1 MKFIVDNENFFNGI
15 RIVSGVA
22 TLKSVQP
29 VLANI
34 LIETVDKGSVKLT
47 ATDLDITI
55 STIVEAQVES
65 EGSITL
71 SSKKLNDI
79 FSKLSEKL
87 VTVELDADS
96 NMVNIK
102 NKNTK
107 FELIGISAE
116 EFPQNINVDN
126 LEDNIDIELKTFKK
140 AIKQA
145 GFAAASYE
153 TTGILSGVVCDIKD
167 EILEMASTDGNRL
180 ARVRE
185 KINNAE
191 GKNSQLIIPSRT
203 LQEFLK
209 ISGYLPSSEKNV
221 KIYTNKSKIIIKC
234 EKTVVVSKIMEG
246 SYPQYNKLIPETS
259 PKQAIIKKSE
269 LINALERVAI
279 MVNERTNQVRFE
291 FSEDKLILKSDAP
304 DSGKSQEELDIEYK
318 FEDLII
324 GFNYKYII
332 DGLKNMEE
340 ESISIG
346 LNTSLTAT
354 IFKPNNEEDYI
365 SLIMPVQIR

>member
-1 MKFIVDNENFFNGI
+1 MKFNVDKEEFFNGI
-15 RIVSGVA
+15 RVVSGVA
-22 TLKSVQP
+22 TMKSVQP

-34 LIETVDKGSVKLT
+34 LIESIDNGSIKLT
-47 ATDLDITI
+47 ATDLDLTI
-55 STIVEAQVES
+55 STVVEAQVET
-65 EGSITL
+65 EGKITL

-79 FSKLSEKL
+79 FAKLSNGL
-87 VTVELDADS
+87 VTLELDADS
-96 NMVNIK
+96 NVVTVK

-107 FELIGISAE
+107 FELVGISAE
-116 EFPQNINVDN
+116 EFPQNIDTDN
-126 LEDNIDIELKTFKK
+126 LEDYIDIDLKIFTK

-145 GFAAASYE
+145 GFAAAGYE
-153 TTGILSGVVCDIKD
+153 TTGVLSGVVCSIND

-185 KINNAE
+185 KINNAD

-209 ISGYLPSSEKNV
+209 ISGFLADEKAV
-221 KIYTNKSKIIIKC
+221 KIYTNKTKIIIKSA
-234 EKTVVVSKIMEG
+234 KTVVVSKIMEG

-259 PKQAIIKKSE
+259 PKKAVVNKSE
-269 LINALERVAI
+269 LVNALERVAI
-279 MVNERTNQVRFE
+279 MVNERTNQIRFE
-291 FSEDKLILKSDAP
+291 FTEDRLTLKADTP
-304 DSGKSQEELDIEYK
+304 DGGKSQEAIDIDYK
-318 FEDLII
+318 FEDLVI
-324 GFNYKYII
+324 GFNYRYIL

-354 IFKPNNEEDYI
+354 IFRPNNEEDYI